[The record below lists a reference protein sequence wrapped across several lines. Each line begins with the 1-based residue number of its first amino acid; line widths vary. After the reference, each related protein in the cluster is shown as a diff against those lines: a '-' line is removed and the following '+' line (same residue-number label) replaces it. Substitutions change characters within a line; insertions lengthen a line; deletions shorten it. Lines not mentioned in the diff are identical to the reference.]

1 MVLGILFSK
10 GVVEK
15 IGDGFP
21 KNRLRGKNRE
31 QKPEKPASWKKLR
44 AKIRKIRQDG
54 KNTKIV
60 SKPSTFAKLKHRI
73 FQRIY
78 RFLKYPVFFCV

>member
-1 MVLGILFSK
+1 MVLGILFPK

-60 SKPSTFAKLKHRI
+60 SKPSTFAKQFKSEPYANRRRVRVCC
-73 FQRIY
+73 FSE
-78 RFLKYPVFFCV
+78 